1 MAETSWRPVMG
12 AAQRRRER
20 RLRSWYRHEQQTVR
34 MALATYSHHSALRGQ
49 KTARAGEEVNEV
61 HFTATFRANP
71 PPQAAG
77 TEYFS
82 LDVEDVHTVEQMGD
96 CVAVVPSLDVPVPQM
111 VDQPVVVLQ
120 GLDMS
125 MPVEQGIEVP
135 KITLEDR
142 IPQRAVLRVPLPV
155 EQLVE
160 VPVPETVIVARG
172 MSALGL
178 DWCQV
183 AAPGRGL
190 L

>member
-1 MAETSWRPVMG
+1 MP
-12 AAQRRRER
+12 
-20 RLRSWYRHEQQTVR
+20 
-34 MALATYSHHSALRGQ
+34 
-49 KTARAGEEVNEV
+49 
-61 HFTATFRANP
+61 
-71 PPQAAG
+71 AAG
-77 TEYFS
+77 SRSDRILPVCGPQERV
-82 LDVEDVHTVEQMGD
+82 LRHVP
-96 CVAVVPSLDVPVPQM
+96 VVPSLDVPVPQM

-142 IPQRAVLRVPLPV
+142 IPQRAVLRAPLPV

-160 VPVPETVIVARG
+160 VPVPETVVLARG

-183 AAPGRGL
+183 AASGRGFWWQVGTRHVSSDPPQGFTASPGRYTNTGQWSDG
-190 L
+190 

>member
-1 MAETSWRPVMG
+1 M
-12 AAQRRRER
+12 
-20 RLRSWYRHEQQTVR
+20 
-34 MALATYSHHSALRGQ
+34 
-49 KTARAGEEVNEV
+49 

-82 LDVEDVHTVEQMGD
+82 LDVEDVPAAGSRPDRLFAVSGPQERVLRHTVEQMGD
-96 CVAVVPSLDVPVPQM
+96 CVPVVPSLDVPVPQM

-120 GLDMS
+120 GLDTS

-160 VPVPETVIVARG
+160 VPTPPGYALAVVAVQTLGWTEAR
-172 MSALGL
+172 ALFEQL
-178 DWCQV
+178 
-183 AAPGRGL
+183 AARPGRDTNTGHRDGG
-190 L
+190 

>member
-1 MAETSWRPVMG
+1 M
-12 AAQRRRER
+12 
-20 RLRSWYRHEQQTVR
+20 
-34 MALATYSHHSALRGQ
+34 
-49 KTARAGEEVNEV
+49 

-82 LDVEDVHTVEQMGD
+82 LDVEDVSAAGSRPDRLFAVSGPQEWVLGHTVEQMGD
-96 CVAVVPSLDVPVPQM
+96 CVPVVPSLDVPVPQM

-120 GLDMS
+120 DLDTS

-155 EQLVE
+155 EQL
-160 VPVPETVIVARG
+160 A
-172 MSALGL
+172 
-178 DWCQV
+178 
-183 AAPGRGL
+183 GRDTNTGHRDGG
-190 L
+190 